1 MRIFPRFPQVV
12 YVLAGC
18 LLLAGGPARSQQT
31 APAAAPAGEKWK
43 WQPAAGTAVALPG
56 EQAWWQVFADPLLD
70 SLVGSGLAGNL
81 DLKAAVSRVEEA
93 RARVKI
99 AESYWY
105 PSLRLNPYVG
115 TQSLAPNRPV
125 PIPVQD
131 GQLQRFTL
139 NTFQVPVDLSYEV
152 DVWGRLKRQVQV
164 NQLLF
169 EAGQAEYRAVQLA
182 VAGEITRIYLL
193 LRTTDAE
200 RGVLGRSL
208 GLRDSSLAVADA
220 RYRAGLTGLMDVE
233 RARTE
238 VAGVRLQLESLRR
251 SRTELELSLGVLLGA
266 PSGALTLRE
275 GPIPAVAGT
284 LAAPE
289 PASLAG
295 RRPDLVQAERQ
306 ASATVRQVGV
316 NKAALLPRLNLVGSA
331 GLVSREAGLLAET
344 GSATYLLGA
353 GLSLPLFEGNRNR
366 NLIAAAER
374 QAEAAALGYQ
384 QRVLQ
389 AGREVETALAS
400 LQLLTGQLAIQG
412 EALASARRTRQ
423 LSRELYVKGLTSF
436 LDVVDAER
444 TALELERQAVNLQ
457 GQQALYTLALIR
469 ALGGSW

>member
-1 MRIFPRFPQVV
+1 MRIPNRFQRIV
-12 YVLAGC
+12 YLLAGC
-18 LLLAGGPARSQQT
+18 LLIGGLPANAQQAFLAS
-31 APAAAPAGEKWK
+31 PAGEKWK
-43 WQPAAGTAVALPG
+43 WQTTSTAPAAMPAG
-56 EQAWWQVFADPLLD
+56 EAWWQVFADPLLD
-70 SLVGSGLAGNL
+70 SLVRAGLAGNL

-131 GQLQRFTL
+131 GQLGRFTL
-139 NTFQVPVDLSYEV
+139 NTFQIPVDLSYEV
-152 DVWGRLKRQVQV
+152 DLWGRLKRQVQV

-182 VAGEITRIYLL
+182 VVAEITRTYLL

-200 RGVLGRSL
+200 RSVLRKSL

-220 RYRAGLTGLMDVE
+220 RFRAGLTGQMDVE

-238 VAGVRLQLESLRR
+238 VAGVRLQLESLLR

-266 PSGALTLRE
+266 APGNLTLRE
-275 GPIPAVAGT
+275 GPIPAAAGT
-284 LAAPE
+284 IAAPD
-289 PASLAG
+289 PASLVS

-306 ASATVRQVGV
+306 AGATARQVGV

-331 GLVSREAGLLAET
+331 GLISREAGLLAET

-366 NLIAAAER
+366 NLIAVSER
-374 QAEAAALGYQ
+374 QAEAAALSYR

-389 AGREVETALAS
+389 AGREVETALAN
-400 LQLLTGQLAIQG
+400 LQLLTGQLATQQ
-412 EALASARRTRQ
+412 EALASAQRTRQ
-423 LSRELYVKGLTSF
+423 LSRELYVKGLTTF

-457 GQQALYTLALIR
+457 GQQTLYTVALVR